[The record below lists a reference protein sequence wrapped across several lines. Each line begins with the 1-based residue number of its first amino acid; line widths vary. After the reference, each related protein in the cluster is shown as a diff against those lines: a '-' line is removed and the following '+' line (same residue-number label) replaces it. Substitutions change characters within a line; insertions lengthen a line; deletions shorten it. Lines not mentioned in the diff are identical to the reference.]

1 MPGGNDSF
9 TKLLLH
15 CDGADGSTTFI
26 NGAAGGTAAVTAAG
40 AAQVDTAQSVFGG
53 ASALFDGVSGTYLS
67 VADSADWAYG
77 TDPFVVDF
85 RGRFPAVGG
94 GTERTLLFQGSDV
107 NNLIQFNLGTDGTL
121 GFLVISG
128 GGVVASYTT
137 TTAPSINTWYHI
149 AFVRSGTSFFIF
161 LDGVSQ
167 SLSTFTAIGSSSIPN
182 FAAALTIGDNL
193 VAPSLPCAAHFDEIR
208 ISKGTDRGWTT
219 NFTPQADA
227 YGHELAAASRS
238 YALTGVAAP
247 LVPAMAEGAGAFSL
261 AGVAA
266 QQIDGVVAGLG
277 AYALSG
283 IAAPLDQPMA
293 VGAGAYALAG
303 QRAIFH
309 PDSHVTSTDILHKP
323 VDYALGGGV
332 PVRRGRLRL

>member
-1 MPGGNDSF
+1 MSHGNDSF

-15 CDGADGSTTFI
+15 CDGADGSTTFV
-26 NGAAGGTAAVTAAG
+26 NDAAGGSAAVTAAG
-40 AAQVDTAQSVFGG
+40 GAQVDTAQSVFGG
-53 ASALFDGVSGTYLS
+53 ASGLFDGVSGTYLS
-67 VADSADWAYG
+67 VADSADWAFG
-77 TDPFVVDF
+77 TDAFVVDF
-85 RGRFPAVGG
+85 RGRFAAVGG

-107 NNLIQFNLGTDGTL
+107 NNLIHFNLGTDGTL

-128 GGVVASYTT
+128 GVVTASYTT
-137 TTAPSINTWYHI
+137 TTAPSTNTWYHI

-161 LDGVSQ
+161 RDGVSQ
-167 SLSTFTAIGSSSIPN
+167 SLSTFTAIGSSPIPN

-193 VAPSLPCAAHFDEIR
+193 ILSLPMSGWLDEIR
-208 ISKGTDRGWTT
+208 ISKGTNRGWTS
-219 NFTPQADA
+219 NFTVPTAA
-227 YGHELAAASRS
+227 YGYGLDVDTGAF
-238 YALTGVAAP
+238 ALSGVAAP

-261 AGVAA
+261 AGVDAL
-266 QQIDGVVAGLG
+266 QLDGMSAGLG

-283 IAAPLDQPMA
+283 ISTPLDRPMS

-309 PDSHVTSTDILHKP
+309 PDSHVTSTEILHKP